1 MIDHDLTPEEL
12 QFLADRFGFD
22 CDDNLIKNF
31 LRLVVNQLSESHVDQ
46 KQETMT
52 MLCNLFAG
60 INEFINDEFST
71 RMLVLEQKYGVD
83 KVTDAITDVR
93 RNLADTW
100 RESKNQ
106 QYAFIILGKI
116 EALLHV
122 KSMSVIDQKIKYT
135 KGICRNRFDYFNDG
149 AAESMMREMVSC
161 LKNKGCDDNVI
172 TEFFDE
178 FIIPSTKE
186 KYNWT
191 QWKRLITESIEQ
203 VNKW

>member
-12 QFLADRFGFD
+12 QFLANRFGLD

-31 LRLVVNQLSESHVDQ
+31 LRLVVNQLSEVHDDQ
-46 KQETMT
+46 KRETTT

-60 INEFINDEFST
+60 INEFIDDEFST
-71 RMLVLEQKYGVD
+71 RMLILEQKYGID
-83 KVTDAITDVR
+83 KVIDAITDVR

-106 QYAFIILGKI
+106 QSAFAILAKM

-122 KSMSVIDQKIKYT
+122 KSMNVIDQKIKYT

-161 LKNKGCDDNVI
+161 LKSKGCDDNVI
-172 TEFFDE
+172 AEFFDE
-178 FIIPSTKE
+178 CIIPSTKE

-191 QWKRLITESIEQ
+191 QWKGLIIDSTEQI
-203 VNKW
+203 NKW